1 MVIKTNVS
9 SQLFF
14 IFSNNHRFCYC
25 LYSKLLMKKHL
36 IISGRVQGVGFRYWL
51 QKIAIEK
58 NIFGWVKNKISGN
71 VEALIIGEEKEVKNL
86 IKLCEKGPLL
96 SKVDHVKVKEYKK
109 NYLKKNFNIIKSD

>member
-14 IFSNNHRFCYC
+14 IFSNNHCFCYY
-25 LYSKLLMKKHL
+25 LHSKALMKKHL
-36 IISGRVQGVGFRYWL
+36 IISGRYWL

-58 NIFGWVKNKISGN
+58 NIFGWVKNKISGD
-71 VEALIIGEEKEVKNL
+71 VEALIIGDEKEVKNL